1 MKRSARLLLGAVNA
15 VDVPPVV
22 IRQMPRI
29 TVEANTHVYVENHG
43 GICSFSDEIITV
55 FTAMELL
62 YIEGTG
68 LTIEQMDRDS
78 IRIRG
83 CIASVGYRRKN

>member
-22 IRQMPRI
+22 LRRMPRI
-29 TVEANTHVYVENHG
+29 TLEANTHVYVENHG
-43 GICSFSDEIITV
+43 GICSFSDTVITV

-62 YIEGTG
+62 LIEGTD
-68 LTIEQMDRDS
+68 LTIAQMDRDG
-78 IRIRG
+78 IHIRG
-83 CIASVGYRRKN
+83 SIASVGYRRKH